1 MTQSPILL
9 HRDGA
14 VARITLNRPD
24 RLNALTLG
32 MLGELSA
39 ALSDLDHDDDIRAIV
54 LTGAGRGFCAGQDLT
69 DHEAVDDTRAIRS
82 VVERHYNPVIRQL
95 RGLTQPVI
103 AAVNGIAAGAG
114 CSLALACDIVI
125 AAASAKFTNAFVNIG
140 LVPDAG
146 GSYFL
151 PRAIGQARALG
162 MTLLGEPIE
171 AKVAADWGLI
181 WKTVEDAAFPA
192 EVDALARRLAE
203 MPTAAIG
210 LIKHA
215 INVSG
220 HHSLEQQLAVEA
232 ELQATA
238 AETEDYL
245 EGRAAFL
252 EKRKPR
258 FFGR

>member
-1 MTQSPILL
+1 MTETPILL
-9 HRDGA
+9 QRDGA
-14 VARITLNRPD
+14 VARLTLNRPD
-24 RLNALTLG
+24 RLNALTLA

-39 ALSDLDHDDDIRAIV
+39 ALTDLDGDETVRAVI
-54 LTGAGRGFCAGQDLT
+54 LTGTGRGFCAGQDLT
-69 DHEAVDDTRAIRS
+69 DHEAVDDTRAIRA
-82 VVERHYNPVIRQL
+82 VVERHYNPVIRQIRAL
-95 RGLTQPVI
+95 PQPVI

-114 CSLALACDIVI
+114 CSLALACDIAV
-125 AAASAKFTNAFVNIG
+125 ATESAKFSNAFVNIG
-140 LVPDAG
+140 LIPDGG

-151 PRAIGQARALG
+151 PRLVGQARALG
-162 MTLLGEPIE
+162 LSLLGEAIE
-171 AKVAADWGLI
+171 AKIAAEWGLI
-181 WKTVEDAAFPA
+181 WKAVPDAEFAGA
-192 EVDALARRLAE
+192 VDALAKRLAE

-232 ELQATA
+232 ELQAQA
-238 AETEDYL
+238 AETEDYQ

-258 FFGR
+258 FIGR